1 MALLDLLL
9 PPACA
14 SCGRFGEQLCEAC
27 RASLRPAS
35 RPEDRFFASEAG
47 TLVGDALTLGLAA
60 FAYEGTLRRVLQR
73 LKYGGS
79 ARLAEPLARA
89 AAPALETLTA
99 LTGPAPLVPIPLHA
113 GRERQRGYN
122 QAALLA
128 RALGVQT
135 STRVADLLVRPRPTT
150 KQHRLDRAGRLR
162 NLRHAFALM
171 PHARPPPSV
180 ILVDDIL
187 TTGATLEA
195 CASVLLEA
203 GCRRVYG
210 FAVAR
215 EV

>member
-1 MALLDLLL
+1 VALLDLLL

-14 SCGRFGEQLCEAC
+14 GCGRFGQQLCDAC
-27 RASLRPAS
+27 REALRPAS

-47 TLVGDALTLGLAA
+47 TLVGEALTLAMAA
-60 FAYEGTLRRVLQR
+60 FAYEGTMRRVLQR

-79 ARLAEPLARA
+79 ARLAEPLAAA
-89 AAPALETLTA
+89 AAPALATLTA
-99 LTGPAPLVPIPLHA
+99 LTGPAPLVPIPLHP
-113 GRERQRGYN
+113 GRQRQRGYN

-128 RALGVQT
+128 RALHAQT
-135 STRVADLLVRPRPTT
+135 GTGTTDLLVRRRPTT
-150 KQHRLDRAGRLR
+150 KQHHLDRAARLR
-162 NLRHAFALM
+162 NLRDAFA
-171 PHARPPPSV
+171 PAPEARPPPAV

-187 TTGATLEA
+187 TTGATLDA